1 MDKNTSGRGRVLV
14 HPDKK
19 KDTRNR
25 SESTRSCLTASSKPL
40 TTNKT
45 NHAYK
50 TKLSI
55 RTHPTSNGCC
65 MHV

>member
-25 SESTRSCLTASSKPL
+25 SKRSSLLCLTQTQKKMVL
-40 TTNKT
+40 V
-45 NHAYK
+45 YK
-50 TKLSI
+50 FCKYFFLFQTYKFKKK
-55 RTHPTSNGCC
+55 
-65 MHV
+65 